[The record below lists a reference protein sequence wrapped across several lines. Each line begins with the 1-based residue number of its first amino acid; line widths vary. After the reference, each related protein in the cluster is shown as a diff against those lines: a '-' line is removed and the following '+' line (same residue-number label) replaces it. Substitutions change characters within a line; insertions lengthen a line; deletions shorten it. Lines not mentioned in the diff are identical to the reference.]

1 MQQQPPQYGVPPQYG
16 QPGQVPPQ
24 QPQFGQP
31 PQYSHMQQPQVPGQ
45 QIPGQVPQQQFGQQ
59 PQVPGQ
65 PPQVPGTMTPP
76 LTSQSPQ
83 PGQVPSQPQQPP
95 QVPGH
100 QSPQSFGMQQS
111 QYGQMP
117 PQGQYGQMPPQQPG
131 MQQYGQMPQQQQYGQ
146 MPQQQFGQ
154 VPPQGQYGQMPPQ
167 QQQQFGQQKPQIPGQ
182 PPQQQFG
189 QMPPQQY
196 GMQQSQYG
204 QMPPQG
210 QYGQMPPQTGMQQSQ
225 YGQMP
230 QGQFGQVPQQYGQMP
245 PQGQFGQMPP
255 QQFGQ
260 QQQPYFTPI
269 QQPHNPQ
276 LKVWFDAVDIDK
288 SGQISPDELKTCLS
302 KGGMQFD
309 RLVAQ
314 RMIKMFDKDNSGQ
327 IGFQE
332 FEQLHNYLMNMK
344 TSFERTDVDRSGN
357 LNLNE
362 VKSALQMSGY
372 QINPQAVDRLF
383 KCFSKNKQAL
393 NFAEFIDFTI
403 FIGTCK
409 NSFQLFDKQ
418 GNGMATFTFDQFLE
432 ACSYISQ

>member
-1 MQQQPPQYGVPPQYG
+1 MQQQPPQYGQVPPQYG
-16 QPGQVPPQ
+16 QPGQVPQ
-24 QPQFGQP
+24 QQQQFGQQP
-31 PQYSHMQQPQVPGQ
+31 PQYSHMQPPQVPGQ
-45 QIPGQVPQQQFGQQ
+45 PGQVPQQQH
-59 PQVPGQ
+59 
-65 PPQVPGTMTPP
+65 GTMTPP
-76 LTSQSPQ
+76 LTSSSPQ
-83 PGQVPSQPQQPP
+83 PGQVPQ
-95 QVPGH
+95 
-100 QSPQSFGMQQS
+100 
-111 QYGQMP
+111 
-117 PQGQYGQMPPQQPG
+117 
-131 MQQYGQMPQQQQYGQ
+131 
-146 MPQQQFGQ
+146 Q
-154 VPPQGQYGQMPPQ
+154 VPPGHHSPQ
-167 QQQQFGQQKPQIPGQ
+167 P
-182 PPQQQFG
+182 
-189 QMPPQQY
+189 Y

-210 QYGQMPPQTGMQQSQ
+210 QQYGQMPQQPGMQQSQ

-230 QGQFGQVPQQYGQMP
+230 QQYGQQQYGQMPPQQPGMQQFGQVPQPQQYGQMPPQQYGQKPQMPGQPQMPPQQYGQPGQVPQQQYGMPPQGQQYGQMPPQQPGMQQSQYGQMPQQYGQQYGQMP
-245 PQGQFGQMPP
+245 PQGQQQFGQMPP
-255 QQFGQ
+255 QQQFG

-288 SGQISPDELKTCLS
+288 SGQISPNELKSVLS
-302 KGGMQFD
+302 KGGMDFD
-309 RLVAQ
+309 LIVAQ

-357 LNLNE
+357 LNVNE

-383 KCFSKNKQAL
+383 RCFSKNKQAL
-393 NFAEFIDFTI
+393 TFAEYIDFTI